1 MRREGVYARA
11 SLHKRNAATPAMNL
25 VKKILIVH
33 ADAKMKRRL
42 VLLLADAGYD
52 LRSYVKTEPALE
64 TARSEWFDL
73 ALVDAQFCSG
83 SDFSFVEGLRK
94 IQPTVPVVLVVPQ
107 LDLSLIVKGIGM
119 GLSDV
124 LPANNDLRPL
134 LRRVNSLLRPNSGR
148 PGEEEALTPTE
159 LAEAEAV
166 LQALG
171 STSAASAGETTGAAS
186 EWRQELVRNA
196 KEHAAMKTKA
206 ERLEHEKSVLE
217 SELKTLLAQ
226 NEDAIRLQAD
236 VAELRSQRETVV
248 AAQSLIDQKST
259 ALSEARSE
267 LARERSALEEERRR
281 LAQAQSAS
289 PFTKDPEQLSREQ
302 TELEQARARL
312 AANEVRLREEST
324 RIQQQ
329 TTQLA
334 QERRRWHDDLDL
346 LREQEN
352 NLREYEARLR
362 QLQAQLEADRVLWF
376 SSRPQ
381 SRSPFYDDA
390 AVKAAWEKLQRA
402 TDLLEAER
410 AVFRD
415 ERMALRELEADIKR
429 REAKLDENSNKLAD
443 QEKRLRSLPSPAQ
456 SNPPMSVVNPSSMSG
471 SGRVRA
477 ISRAPFEMAKSLLGR
492 NKPDET

>member
-1 MRREGVYARA
+1 
-11 SLHKRNAATPAMNL
+11 MNL

-33 ADAKMKRRL
+33 ADPKMKRRL

-52 LRSYVKTEPALE
+52 LRSYVKTDIALE

-73 ALVDAQFCSG
+73 ALIDAQISG
-83 SDFSFVEGLRK
+83 AQDFTFVEGLRK
-94 IQPTVPVVLVVPQ
+94 IQPTVPVILVVPT

-124 LPANNDLRPL
+124 MPANNDLRPL

-159 LAEAEAV
+159 LAEAEEV
-166 LQALG
+166 LRALG
-171 STSAASAGETTGAAS
+171 QAPAAGNAESSASSS

-196 KEHAAMKTKA
+196 KEQATLKAKT
-206 ERLEHEKSVLE
+206 ERLESEKTALE
-217 SELKTLLAQ
+217 SELKTLLSQ
-226 NEDAIRLQAD
+226 NEDALRVQAD
-236 VAELRSQRETVV
+236 LDELRSQRETVL
-248 AAQSLIDQKST
+248 AAQSLIDQKSS
-259 ALSEARSE
+259 ALTEARSE
-267 LARERSALEEERRR
+267 LARERSALDEERRR
-281 LAQAQSAS
+281 LSQSQSAS
-289 PFTKDPEQLSREQ
+289 PFTKDPEQLAREQ
-302 TELEQARARL
+302 TELEQARAKL
-312 AANEVRLREEST
+312 AASETRLREESM
-324 RIQQQ
+324 RIQQE

-346 LREQEN
+346 LRDQEN

-429 REAKLDENSNKLAD
+429 REAKLDDTTTKLAD
-443 QEKRLRSLPSPAQ
+443 QEKRLRSLPSPLQ
-456 SNPPMSVVNPSSMSG
+456 SNPPMNVVNSASMSG

-477 ISRAPFEMAKSLLGR
+477 ISRAPFEMAKSFLGR
-492 NKPDET
+492 SKVDET